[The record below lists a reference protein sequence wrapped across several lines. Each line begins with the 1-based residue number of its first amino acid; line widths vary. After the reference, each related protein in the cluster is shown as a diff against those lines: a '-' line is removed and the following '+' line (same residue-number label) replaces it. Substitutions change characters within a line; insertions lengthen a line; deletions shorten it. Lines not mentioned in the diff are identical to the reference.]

1 MRQREILAQFEAAIS
16 GMRTR
21 EIQIGL
27 RQLLAGSIR
36 PPRTD
41 GDPEAD
47 NPAPADRGDP
57 EADDPARRGPRGPGG
72 DDSRPPRTEGTRKRM
87 TPARCPTPGHVRSAE
102 ICPVGFMTAH
112 RPTAIRRSRPI
123 AGLAR

>member
-1 MRQREILAQFEAAIS
+1 MARGENPHPDAERDGGPVRQREILAQFEAAIS

-47 NPAPADRGDP
+47 HSRPAAD
-57 EADDPARRGPRGPGG
+57 RRGPGSG
-72 DDSRPPRTEGTRKRM
+72 
-87 TPARCPTPGHVRSAE
+87 
-102 ICPVGFMTAH
+102 
-112 RPTAIRRSRPI
+112 
-123 AGLAR
+123 